1 VAVEAADERTVT
13 GSPARPRPG
22 PIRWLPVL
30 LGVAV
35 AGFAGALTR
44 FGGPALFDPDEYAAA
59 LYFDRIVHH
68 QRLETILHSTPKP
81 LLTLVH
87 GISWQAFHTW
97 LPGGALTIAA
107 FAVAVVTLA
116 RAAARV
122 SGPTA
127 AVLVVLALAGST
139 PLLIQ
144 VARGN
149 SMIWGIAW
157 LGVAAD
163 ALAGRAPPDRRWG
176 VAAAALLLA
185 GLSRSEAWMLLPF
198 AAVHGLLAW
207 RRGQRQGLL
216 LLLPL
221 AAPAL
226 WFAHDWLLAG
236 DPAYSARMPERYTAA
251 FAGFHP
257 IPYRQWLAVFRHHHV
272 RWWLDLLALAGV
284 AWLAARRAWVLL
296 AGLAVLFAGVWLELA
311 WYANQGIYISPRY
324 FILPDATVTLAAAF
338 GAAGPFDLLAAG
350 SRRPPARPPW
360 RWPAGWPRRG
370 LRLAGVVAAALLLV
384 AAIKPLAPADPTL
397 KGTLDDDTARARRA
411 IVAIQTLRPL
421 VREPDAVI
429 LTTSGLRNRIMA
441 ELGMRVDR
449 VLDLALV
456 PKGPPGSRWLAPAL
470 AGASAVVDDGDPR
483 YAALEINAPTRIGAV
498 RLVPIRVDPALRLW
512 ILRVDRDAGAARR

>member
-1 VAVEAADERTVT
+1 MAVEAARERTVT

-35 AGFAGALTR
+35 TGFAGALTR

-97 LPGGALTIAA
+97 LLGGALTIAA